1 MTINEFSKVCKDFF
15 AEHDDFKGIIHIINN
30 KVNKNNANDDGDMIG
45 FSGMKGTDSEILGMC
60 LIMCDKAGVSMREV
74 ALIAK
79 NIANDPSAMAALANI
94 NRDSHD
100 DDGDDEND
108 DESHDAEEKKECCG
122 KCNRKEDSKEDGK
135 PSREEIAKMLV
146 EMLFGD

>member
-15 AEHDDFKGIIHIINN
+15 AEHDDFKGIIHILND
-30 KVNKNNANDDGDMIG
+30 KANDDGDLIG

-74 ALIAK
+74 SLIAK
-79 NIANDPSAMAALANI
+79 SIANNPRAMAALANI
-94 NRDSHD
+94 NSDSHD
-100 DDGDDEND
+100 DDDDEENN

-146 EMLFGD
+146 DMLLGD

>member
-1 MTINEFSKVCKDFF
+1 MTINEFSKVCKEFF
-15 AEHDDFKGIIHIINN
+15 AEHDDFKGIIHILND
-30 KVNKNNANDDGDMIG
+30 KANDDGDLIG

-74 ALIAK
+74 SLIAK
-79 NIANDPSAMAALANI
+79 NIANNPRAMAALANI
-94 NRDSHD
+94 NSDGND
-100 DDGDDEND
+100 DDDKND
-108 DESHDAEEKKECCG
+108 DEPHDVEEQKEKKECCG

-146 EMLFGD
+146 DMLFGD

>member
-15 AEHDDFKGIIHIINN
+15 AEHDDFKGIIHILNN
-30 KVNKNNANDDGDMIG
+30 KANDDGDLIG
-45 FSGMKGTDSEILGMC
+45 FSGMNGTDSEILGMC
-60 LIMCDKAGVSMREV
+60 LIMCDKAGISMRQV

-79 NIANDPSAMAALANI
+79 NLANNPRAMAALANI
-94 NRDSHD
+94 NSDSHD
-100 DDGDDEND
+100 DDEDEENN

>member
-1 MTINEFSKVCKDFF
+1 MTINEFSKVCKNFF
-15 AEHDDFKGIIHIINN
+15 AEHDDFKGIVHILNN
-30 KVNKNNANDDGDMIG
+30 KANEDGDLIG
-45 FSGMKGTDSEILGMC
+45 FSGMKGTNSEILGMC

-79 NIANDPSAMAALANI
+79 NLANDPRAMAALANI
-94 NRDSHD
+94 NSDIHD
-100 DDGDDEND
+100 DDEND
-108 DESHDAEEKKECCG
+108 DEPQDAEESQEKKERCG
-122 KCNRKEDSKEDGK
+122 ECNRKEDGK

>member
-1 MTINEFSKVCKDFF
+1 MTINEFSKVCKEFF
-15 AEHDDFKGIIHIINN
+15 AEHDDFKGIIHILSN
-30 KVNKNNANDDGDMIG
+30 KENDDGDLIG
-45 FSGMKGTDSEILGMC
+45 FSAMNGTDSEILGMC
-60 LIMCDKAGVSMREV
+60 LIMCDKAGISMRQV
-74 ALIAK
+74 SLIAK
-79 NIANDPSAMAALANI
+79 NIANNPSAMAALANI
-94 NRDSHD
+94 NRDRHD

-146 EMLFGD
+146 DMLFGD

>member
-1 MTINEFSKVCKDFF
+1 MTINEFSKVCKEFF
-15 AEHDDFKGIIHIINN
+15 EEHDDFKGIIHIL
-30 KVNKNNANDDGDMIG
+30 NDKEKDNGDLIG

-60 LIMCDKAGVSMREV
+60 LIMCDKAGISMRQV
-74 ALIAK
+74 SIIAK
-79 NIANDPSAMAALANI
+79 NLANNPRAMAALANI
-94 NRDSHD
+94 NSDSHD

-135 PSREEIAKMLV
+135 PSREEIAKILV

>member
-30 KVNKNNANDDGDMIG
+30 KANDDGDMIG
-45 FSGMKGTDSEILGMC
+45 FSGMNGTDSEILGMC

-94 NRDSHD
+94 NSDSHD

-146 EMLFGD
+146 DMLFGD

>member
-1 MTINEFSKVCKDFF
+1 MTINEFSNVCKDFF
-15 AEHDDFKGIIHIINN
+15 AEHDDFKGIIHILNN
-30 KVNKNNANDDGDMIG
+30 KANDDGDLIG
-45 FSGMKGTDSEILGMC
+45 FSGMKGTNSEILGMC

-79 NIANDPSAMAALANI
+79 NIANDPRAMAALANI
-94 NRDSHD
+94 NSDSHD

-108 DESHDAEEKKECCG
+108 DEPQDAEEKKECCG
-122 KCNRKEDSKEDGK
+122 KCNRKEGSKEGSK
-135 PSREEIAKMLV
+135 PTREEIASMLV

>member
-1 MTINEFSKVCKDFF
+1 MTINEFSKVCKEFF
-15 AEHDDFKGIIHIINN
+15 AEHDDFKGIIHILND
-30 KVNKNNANDDGDMIG
+30 KANDDGDLIG
-45 FSGMKGTDSEILGMC
+45 FSCMKGTNSEILGMC

-74 ALIAK
+74 SLVAK
-79 NIANDPSAMAALANI
+79 NLANNPSAMAALANI

-146 EMLFGD
+146 DMLFGD

>member
-15 AEHDDFKGIIHIINN
+15 EEHDDFKGIIHILNN
-30 KVNKNNANDDGDMIG
+30 KANDDGDLIG
-45 FSGMKGTDSEILGMC
+45 FSGMKGTNSEILGMC

-79 NIANDPSAMAALANI
+79 NLANNPRAMAALANI
-94 NRDSHD
+94 NSDSHD
-100 DDGDDEND
+100 DDDDDEND
-108 DESHDAEEKKECCG
+108 DESQNAEEKKECCG

-146 EMLFGD
+146 DMLFGD

>member
-15 AEHDDFKGIIHIINN
+15 LVHDDFKGVIHIINN
-30 KVNKNNANDDGDMIG
+30 KANDDGDMIG
-45 FSGMKGTDSEILGMC
+45 FSGMKGTESEILGMC

-79 NIANDPSAMAALANI
+79 NLANNPRALPALANI
-94 NRDSHD
+94 NSDSHD

-122 KCNRKEDSKEDGK
+122 KCNRKEDSKEDVK

>member
-15 AEHDDFKGIIHIINN
+15 AEHDDFKGIVHILNN
-30 KVNKNNANDDGDMIG
+30 KASDDGALIG
-45 FSGMKGTDSEILGMC
+45 FTGMKGTGAEILGMC
-60 LIMCDKAGVSMREV
+60 LIMCDKAGISMREV

-79 NIANDPSAMAALANI
+79 SLANNPEAMAALANI
-94 NRDSHD
+94 NSD
-100 DDGDDEND
+100 DDDEDDDEPQ
-108 DESHDAEEKKECCG
+108 DAEESQEKKERCG
-122 KCNRKEDSKEDGK
+122 ECNRKECSKEDGK

>member
-15 AEHDDFKGIIHIINN
+15 AEHDDFKGIIHILNN
-30 KVNKNNANDDGDMIG
+30 KENDDGDLIG
-45 FSGMKGTDSEILGMC
+45 FSGMKGTDSEIRGIC

-79 NIANDPSAMAALANI
+79 NIANNPRAMAALANI
-94 NRDSHD
+94 NSDSHD

-108 DESHDAEEKKECCG
+108 DEPQEKKECCG
-122 KCNRKEDSKEDGK
+122 KCNRKEDDKDGGK
-135 PSREEIAKMLV
+135 PTREEIAKMLV
-146 EMLFGD
+146 DMLFGD